1 MDFALSDDQQALRD
15 LARKILEDRAT
26 NERLRAIERSPERFD
41 RELWAE
47 LAKANLLGIPL
58 PESAGGSGLGWVE
71 LALLLQ
77 EVGRAVA
84 PVPALATLALGAV
97 PLAELGSDAQRARW
111 LPGVVAGA
119 CVLTAALV
127 EPGGVDPRR
136 PALRAARD
144 GRDWRLTGTKT
155 CVPWAPLAE
164 RVLVAAR
171 TGERSAGVFLV
182 DPRSAG
188 ARLAPQETTNGEP
201 QAELA
206 LADVSVSA
214 TDALGDPLS
223 GFDPVERLVDHALA
237 GICATQLGVVERML
251 ERTAAYG
258 RERRQFDRPIGSF
271 QAFHQRAA
279 DAAVNVEAL
288 RLATLQAVWRLG
300 AGLPATDEL
309 WLAKYWAG
317 EPAYRVAYAC
327 AHLHGGIGS
336 DTDYPLHRYYLFTKQ
351 LELSLATGMDALRSM
366 GTSLAA
372 PGERA

>member
-1 MDFALSDDQQALRD
+1 VDFSLSDDQQALRD

-26 NERLRAIERSPERFD
+26 NERLRALERAPERFD
-41 RELWAE
+41 RELWSD
-47 LAKANLLGIPL
+47 LAKANLLGVAL
-58 PESAGGSGLGWVE
+58 PESVGGSGLGWVE

-84 PVPALATLALGAV
+84 PVPALATLALGAA

-144 GRDWRLTGTKT
+144 GRGWRLSGTKT
-155 CVPWAPLAE
+155 CVPWAPLSE
-164 RVLVAAR
+164 RVLTTAR
-171 TGERSAGVFLV
+171 TGDGSAGVFLV
-182 DPRSAG
+182 DPR
-188 ARLAPQETTNGEP
+188 ARGVTLSPQETTNGEP

-206 LADVSVSA
+206 LADVAVPA
-214 TDALGDPLS
+214 EDALGDPVA
-223 GFDPVERLVDHALA
+223 GFGAAERLVEHALA
-237 GICATQLGVVERML
+237 GICATQLGVTERML

-288 RLATLQAVWRLG
+288 RLSTWQAVWRL
-300 AGLPATDEL
+300 AQGLPAQEEL

-327 AHLHGGIGS
+327 SHLHGGIGS
-336 DTDYPLHRYYLFTKQ
+336 DTDYPLHRYYLWTKQ
-351 LELSLATGMDALRSM
+351 LELAVATGMDALRVM
-366 GTSLAA
+366 GRSLAETA
-372 PGERA
+372 